1 MKPDCSPPPAASAA
15 RVPMPPHLELRRQSR
30 CILDLIGSGLNSGN
44 AALIHDAGKLLEAFS
59 AYGSQQRLY
68 ALMAAELVK
77 INDTIPYGRTLESI
91 QKGLTSSES
100 LCALFEYV
108 APPLNVIIKA
118 IDSAPDAVPM
128 AFEAFIRTGLV
139 EDHAIDDLIQEVYP
153 LPDSRALAVLMKHK
167 LDRYCRGD
175 EENFNVPRLVSDYL
189 SDTGLPATLRGAG
202 AIGEFL
208 RQELPTLVE
217 CVEQEDAL
225 ASGNLAHLF
234 SLSSFEMLAASG
246 FTTEVAR
253 MAVFYLNYEM
263 SEGRS
268 RSRLAKLVPADIVAE
283 RTLEILG
290 TLKRVSTGHLNFC
303 LESPLIS
310 TAQFCALLNVGDS
323 RLEANG
329 MMTALGSALSVYD
342 EMDDVCRGQLLEKS
356 SLTIQRFVELIGSY
370 SQGIST
376 ELARGLNRVY
386 RQYSHLDATGQSM
399 LDQQTLWAINHCMLT
414 MDSNPQLKGK
424 LQHEIITLPYLP
436 KTVWSSVEW
445 MQTQK
450 LELDLGL

>member
-1 MKPDCSPPPAASAA
+1 MKPDCSPPSAASTA
-15 RVPMPPHLELRRQSR
+15 RAPMPPHLELRSQAQRIQ
-30 CILDLIGSGLNSGN
+30 DLIGQGLSSGN
-44 AALIHDAGKLLEAFS
+44 TGLIHHAGKLLEVFS
-59 AYGSQQRLY
+59 TYGSQQRLY
-68 ALMAAELVK
+68 APMAAELVE

-91 QKGLTSSES
+91 RKGLTSSES

-108 APPLNVIIKA
+108 APPLNEIIKA
-118 IDSAPDAVPM
+118 IDSAPDVVPM

-139 EDHAIDDLIQEVYP
+139 EDHAVDDLIQKVYT

-167 LDRYCRGD
+167 LDRYRRGD

-189 SDTGLPATLRGAG
+189 SETGLPATLRDAG

-217 CVEQEDAL
+217 CVEQEEAL

-246 FTTEVAR
+246 FTAEVAR
-253 MAVFYLNYEM
+253 MAVFYLNYETG
-263 SEGRS
+263 EVRS

-283 RTLEILG
+283 RTFDILG
-290 TLKRVSTGHLNFC
+290 TLRRISTTHLNFC

-310 TAQFCALLNVGDS
+310 TAQFCAILNVGDS

-329 MMTALGSALSVYD
+329 IMTALGGALLVYD
-342 EMDDVCRGQLLEKS
+342 KMDDVCRGQLLEKS
-356 SLTIQRFVELIGSY
+356 SLAIQRFVELIGSY

-376 ELARGLNRVY
+376 ELARGLNKVY
-386 RQYSHLDATGQSM
+386 CHYSHLDATGQSM
-399 LDQQTLWAINHCMLT
+399 LDQQTLWAINHCMMT
-414 MDSNPQLKGK
+414 MDNNPRLKEK

-450 LELDLGL
+450 LEFDLGL